1 MLVYIEFSL
10 EDKSKDINFEV
21 NKYEIQT
28 NEYKTIFKEEKIE
41 DTFKFFI
48 LCGGYSLY
56 QIIFD
61 NYYSWFTSKDINF
74 RIALLKLIDKPIKSL
89 DNGDNKDNEVQQE
102 DKKVEQKDLKPEKPL
117 DESEK
122 NDENKLYC
130 YFNGKNMAFDKKEI
144 CEKIKTENEN
154 KDSNV
159 INIPVIL
166 YLNIMRIISNI
177 DNEKGLTIK
186 DYVENEE
193 DLITKSFFEL
203 KIKHYLSKV

>member
-1 MLVYIEFSL
+1 M
-10 EDKSKDINFEV
+10 
-21 NKYEIQT
+21 
-28 NEYKTIFKEEKIE
+28 
-41 DTFKFFI
+41 
-48 LCGGYSLY
+48 
-56 QIIFD
+56 
-61 NYYSWFTSKDINF
+61 
-74 RIALLKLIDKPIKSL
+74 

-144 CEKIKTENEN
+144 CEKIKIENEN

-177 DNEKGLTIK
+177 DN
-186 DYVENEE
+186 
-193 DLITKSFFEL
+193 
-203 KIKHYLSKV
+203 